1 MCAARAEEQPD
12 SQDEDDGDEDDC
24 EDEDFQYYYQNDFD
38 NDVHDSS
45 SDCKRDPEY
54 FDFECLHV
62 ADVDRLLN
70 ESVERVCSQLSVS
83 PSIAKV
89 SRMPESWRRL
99 LTHALSLIP
108 GSASHA

>member
-1 MCAARAEEQPD
+1 MCAARAEEEPE
-12 SQDEDDGDEDDC
+12 SQDDDDDEC
-24 EDEDFQYYYQNDFD
+24 EDEDFQYYYQNDYD
-38 NDVHDSS
+38 NDVHESS

-70 ESVERVCSQLSVS
+70 ESVESVCSQLSVS

-89 SRMPESWRRL
+89 CPL
-99 LTHALSLIP
+99 PDL
-108 GSASHA
+108 